1 MSIFSIEFMLK
12 TTLKVDQVSS
22 YQMYNLIIKSHIS
35 LLNYYQNSIKMI
47 QFVCQNM
54 LISFKLVNTF
64 PFYKIKE

>member
-22 YQMYNLIIKSHIS
+22 YQIYNLIIRSHIS
-35 LLNYYQNSIKMI
+35 LLNDYQNSIKMI

-64 PFYKIKE
+64 LFYKIKE